1 MDAHLVWLGLIVL
14 LAYTV
19 QAMTGFG
26 SVIIA
31 VTLGSHLY
39 PLETLLAILVP
50 MDVLLNAYLVGR
62 HRAHVDRRVLF
73 VRIVPIM
80 GLGLFAGIGLFH
92 FLKGDLLKRAFGLLV
107 VLLSAREIRRLSRN
121 DGTGEPISAWKYV
134 LSVAGAGLVQGMF
147 ASGGPLIAY
156 AVDRIGLSKARFRS
170 TLACLWLLTNTVLT
184 ASYAG
189 AGRLNLEIARS
200 IAVLLPLVVLGT
212 AAGEKFHD
220 RVNERSFR
228 FVVYAILV
236 VAGASLL
243 LR

>member
-1 MDAHLVWLGLIVL
+1 MDPHLAWLGLIVL

-26 SVIIA
+26 SVILA

-39 PLETLLAILVP
+39 PLETLLAVLVP

-62 HRAHVDRRVLF
+62 HRAHVDRHVLF
-73 VRIVPIM
+73 VRIVPVM

-92 FLKGDLLKRAFGLLV
+92 FLQGDLLKRAFGLLV
-107 VLLSAREIRRLSRN
+107 VLLSAREIWRLSGNSGAGSLLSR
-121 DGTGEPISAWKYV
+121 WKYV

-156 AVDRIGLSKARFRS
+156 AADRIGLPKARFRS

-184 ASYAG
+184 ASYAA
-189 AGRLNLEIARS
+189 AGRLNLDIARS
-200 IAVLLPLVVLGT
+200 IALLLPLVALGT
-212 AAGEKFHD
+212 VAGEKLHD
-220 RVNERSFR
+220 RVDERAFR
-228 FVVYAILV
+228 FVVYAVLV
-236 VAGASLL
+236 AAGASLL

>member
-1 MDAHLVWLGLIVL
+1 MDPHLVWLGLIVL

-39 PLETLLAILVP
+39 PLETLLTILVP

-62 HRAHVDRRVLF
+62 HRTHVDRHVLF
-73 VRIVPIM
+73 VRIAPIM
-80 GLGLFAGIGLFH
+80 GLGLLAGIGLFH
-92 FLKGDLLKRAFGLLV
+92 FLEGGLLKRAFGLLV
-107 VLLSAREIRRLSRN
+107 VLLSGREIWRLSRN
-121 DGTGEPISAWKYV
+121 DGAGALIPQWKYV

-156 AVDRIGLSKARFRS
+156 AADRIGLHKARFRS

-184 ASYAG
+184 ASYAA
-189 AGRLNLEIARS
+189 AGRFNMEIATA
-200 IAVLLPLVVLGT
+200 IAFLLPLVVLGT
-212 AAGEKFHD
+212 VAGEKLHD
-220 RVNERSFR
+220 HVDERTFR
-228 FVVYAILV
+228 FVVYGILIL
-236 VAGASLL
+236 AGGSLL

>member
-1 MDAHLVWLGLIVL
+1 MDPYPAWLGLIVL

-31 VTLGSHLY
+31 VTLGSQLY

-73 VRIVPIM
+73 ARIVPIM

-92 FLKGDLLKRAFGLLV
+92 CLQGDLLKRAFGLLV
-107 VLLSAREIRRLSRN
+107 VLLSAREIWRLSRN
-121 DGTGEPISAWKYV
+121 DVAGTPISRWKYV

-156 AVDRIGLSKARFRS
+156 AADRIGLPKARFRS

-184 ASYAG
+184 ASYIG
-189 AGRLNLEIARS
+189 AGRLNVEIVRS
-200 IAVLLPLVVLGT
+200 IALLLPLVVLGT
-212 AAGEKFHD
+212 VAGEKLHD

-228 FVVYAILV
+228 FVVYGILIL
-236 VAGASLL
+236 AGASLL